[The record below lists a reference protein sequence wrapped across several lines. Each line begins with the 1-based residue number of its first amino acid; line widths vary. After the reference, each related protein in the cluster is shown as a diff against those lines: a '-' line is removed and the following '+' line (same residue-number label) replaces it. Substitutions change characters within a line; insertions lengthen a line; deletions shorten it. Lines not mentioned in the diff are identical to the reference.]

1 MLARVISRKL
11 CGNLCMPVEESFH
24 KKRLEKFSLSHD
36 NEQRSSVSGES
47 STTGRSIEIQLT
59 FLGTILTRGHFFSKD
74 WMVAFT
80 RN

>member
-24 KKRLEKFSLSHD
+24 KKRLEKFPLIHD
-36 NEQRSSVSGES
+36 NGQKSSGSGES
-47 STTGRSIEIQLT
+47 ITFTWIEIQLT
-59 FLGTILTRGHFFSKD
+59 ILETILTRSHFFSKG